1 MLPKFRKI
9 LQLFFFC
16 RSLEI
21 NKLVEFIKTRLKKL
35 SVPYYTG
42 YAMNDK
48 ANRFIITWSKFLANK
63 IVEALFCF

>member
-1 MLPKFRKI
+1 MLPKFRKV

-35 SVPYYTG
+35 SVPYY
-42 YAMNDK
+42 AMNDK

-63 IVEALFCF
+63 IVEALVCF